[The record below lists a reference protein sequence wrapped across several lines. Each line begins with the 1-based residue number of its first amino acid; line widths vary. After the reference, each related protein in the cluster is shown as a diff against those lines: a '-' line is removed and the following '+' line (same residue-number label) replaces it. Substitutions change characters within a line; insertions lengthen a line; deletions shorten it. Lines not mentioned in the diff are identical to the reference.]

1 MLDTLKE
8 SPDHVSGWFGRARRF
23 LTEVRAELSR
33 VTWPTRREVWATT
46 LVVIVISLIIGAYLY
61 LVDLSLSA
69 LVVWVFD
76 QVGA

>member
-1 MLDTLKE
+1 MLDTLQE
-8 SPDHVSGWFGRARRF
+8 SPEHVSGWFGRARRF

-46 LVVIVISLIIGAYLY
+46 LVVIVISLVIGIYLY

-69 LVVWVFD
+69 LVAWVFD
-76 QVGA
+76 RVGA

>member
-61 LVDLSLSA
+61 LVDLSSSA

>member
-8 SPDHVSGWFGRARRF
+8 SPGQVSGWFGRARQF
-23 LTEVRAELSR
+23 LIEVRAELGR

-46 LVVIVISLIIGAYLY
+46 LVVILVSLIIGMYLY

-69 LVVWVFD
+69 LVAWVFD
-76 QVGA
+76 RVG